1 MIDCRCCCCLPLEG
15 TCASFV
21 TSPMHHS
28 SNEKQK
34 RDVEIFSL
42 YSSPQHTC
50 LRDVNITLI
59 ALFYS
64 LLIYHHK
71 ILGHLK
77 YVGRLFT
84 FLLSVSQ
91 LAGFMFLKL
100 KKCEVEKNC
109 HLKLKRCHRKN
120 CLKNIVLVQSVL
132 QGGL

>member
-1 MIDCRCCCCLPLEG
+1 MIDCRCCCLPLEG

-21 TSPMHHS
+21 TSPIHHTAQMR
-28 SNEKQK
+28 NK
-34 RDVEIFSL
+34 REIFSL

-77 YVGRLFT
+77 EMVRLFT
-84 FLLSVSQ
+84 VLLSISYTGWIYVCQ
-91 LAGFMFLKL
+91 R
-100 KKCEVEKNC
+100 KKCEFEKNC
-109 HLKLKRCHRKN
+109 LLKLKRCHCKN
-120 CLKNIVLVQSVL
+120 DLKNILLV
-132 QGGL
+132 